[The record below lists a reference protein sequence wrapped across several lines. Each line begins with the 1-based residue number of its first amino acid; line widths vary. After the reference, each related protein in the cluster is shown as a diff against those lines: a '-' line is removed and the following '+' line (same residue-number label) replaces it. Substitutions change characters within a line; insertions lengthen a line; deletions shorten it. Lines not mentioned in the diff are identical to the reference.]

1 MLNSIMN
8 SDFTFS
14 DAEQKKENER
24 TQVGITFVYV
34 TRLAKK
40 VTPKFKGKL
49 DVMDKENNNSLND
62 EAESVISSIKTKKYA
77 EVAVHL
83 QPVICF
89 WF

>member
-1 MLNSIMN
+1 MHELAWSEHDLKLIVYIMLNSIMN

-62 EAESVISSIKTKKYA
+62 EA
-77 EVAVHL
+77 AVGDLKH
-83 QPVICF
+83 
-89 WF
+89 